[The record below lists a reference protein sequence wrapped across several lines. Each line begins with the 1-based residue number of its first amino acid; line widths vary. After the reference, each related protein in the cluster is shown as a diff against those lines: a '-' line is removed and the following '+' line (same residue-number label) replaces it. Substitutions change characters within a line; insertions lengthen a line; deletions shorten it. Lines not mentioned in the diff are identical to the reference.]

1 METEKF
7 SPAAKDIYTQALH
20 YVNQKEVEVRET
32 GKITVAQ
39 LFELAKMIVESTEQ
53 SEQLNSFAIY
63 YFDTADITRSHVINT
78 AIFATVLARGIGY
91 KGDDLIRICATALLH
106 DIGVARLD
114 RSILNRMITQLKP
127 AEINVIRNHSGF
139 GYEIIIQSDN
149 KLENLAQSVFQHHE
163 KGDGSGY
170 PRQLTDKEMLPTAQI
185 LSLIDVYESL
195 IHPRSHRDALIPPA
209 GIQELIKQ
217 EGHHFP
223 RPLMKAL
230 IETISLYPAGCY
242 VKLNS
247 GEIAKVIKT
256 NRSMPTRPQV
266 KIMFDAKGQA
276 AKPQIIDLVQNN
288 LIAIRTCI
296 PPPGM
301 QKIA

>member
-7 SPAAKDIYTQALH
+7 SPAAKDIYKQALH
-20 YVNQKEVEVRET
+20 YVSQKELEARKT
-32 GKITVAQ
+32 GKITVTQ
-39 LFELAKMIVESTEQ
+39 LFELAGRIVNSIDR
-53 SEQLNSFAIY
+53 SEQLNSYAIY
-63 YFDTADITRSHVINT
+63 YFDRADITRSHVINT
-78 AIFATVLARGIGY
+78 AIFATVLAHGIGY
-91 KGDDLIRICATALLH
+91 KGDDLIRVCATALLH
-106 DIGVARLD
+106 DIGVAKLD
-114 RSILNRMITQLKP
+114 ASVFDKLIDQLRP
-127 AEINVIRNHSGF
+127 DEIKAVKNHTEF
-139 GYEIIIQSDN
+139 GYEIIIQSDD
-149 KLENLAQSVFQHHE
+149 KLENLAQVVYQHHE
-163 KGDGSGY
+163 KADGSGY
-170 PRQLTDKEMLPTAQI
+170 PRQLTDKEMLPIAQI
-185 LSLIDVYESL
+185 LSLIDIYESL
-195 IHPRSHRDALIPPA
+195 IHPRNRRDALIPPL
-209 GIQELIKQ
+209 GIQDLIKQ
-217 EGHHFP
+217 EGKRFS